1 MQVSEGYL
9 PYLGYQTYYRI
20 VGDLGAARAAGVAPL
35 VLVHGGPGSAHDYF
49 EVLDDLAGPAAA
61 CGIRAAGGVFA
72 GRPGHPE
79 TGGSVSVGTDLP
91 GRPLVMYDQL
101 GCGKSYLEG
110 HPELWHMET
119 WLGEF
124 EALIARL
131 GLTSYHLLGQSWG
144 GMLAIQYA
152 CDKKPAGLRSLILS
166 STLSSSRLW
175 GEEQRRMIKYLSVE
189 DRAAIALADA
199 TGDYGAPACV
209 AATRR
214 YMQLH
219 AFDVRSGSD
228 APACLRRPVRRGTES
243 YEVAWG
249 PNEFTPLGTLAG
261 WDYTERLRELTV
273 PALVISGTD
282 DLSTPLVAKTMFDA
296 IPDARWELF
305 PDARH
310 MCFVDAHDEYEDLLR
325 AWCAEHD

>member
-1 MQVSEGYL
+1 MRVSEGYL

-20 VGDLGAARAAGVAPL
+20 VGDLDAARAAGVAPL

-49 EVLDDLAGPAAA
+49 EVLDDLADPSAAREAAA
-61 CGIRAAGGVFA
+61 DEGAVA
-72 GRPGHPE
+72 
-79 TGGSVSVGTDLP
+79 

-110 HPELWHMET
+110 HPELWHVET
-119 WLGEF
+119 WLGEL
-124 EALIARL
+124 EALIAHL
-131 GLTSYHLLGQSWG
+131 GLTSFHLLGQSWG

-152 CDKKPAGLRSLILS
+152 CDEKPAGLRSLILS

-219 AFDVRSGSD
+219 AFDVHPDND

-249 PNEFTPLGTLAG
+249 PNEFTPLGTLAD

-273 PALVISGTD
+273 PVLVISGTD

-296 IPDARWELF
+296 IPDSRWELF

-310 MCFVDAHDEYEDLLR
+310 MCFVDAHDEYEDLVR
-325 AWCAEHD
+325 AWCAERD